1 MHADYTSRLALAQLR
16 QGRGLQ
22 AQIHALVASSGTLS
36 HENVL
41 QAKRRDGR
49 RKVDYVSLS
58 LRMFGDLYDV
68 DDVAEEGEVGGVHQD
83 GDVLLQ
89 RLLQDEDMDPE
100 SAAVIR
106 ELLLQQQQQQAQSGS
121 KAKARPGRKR
131 RAVEAGG
138 EEEDEEVD
146 RDPLGLG
153 RAAEMDEDYEDD
165 KSSKRRRTSS
175 GSISAGQQ
183 ILICV
188 YMWSMEYDV
197 HDMSGVL
204 LRYRSFLFALHRS
217 FMCECATL
225 INLEMCVCVSVLQ
238 VEGEDEV
245 EGAGMRGEGEAVDEE
260 VDEDASGLSAVT
272 TKMMM
277 AMTIMM
283 RTAKAIVTLP
293 TATKTTA
300 GTAATRRRMMRVL
313 ALGLKSLA
321 ARRTRKRTM

>member
-49 RKVDYVSLS
+49 SKVDYVSLS

-68 DDVAEEGEVGGVHQD
+68 DDVAEEGEEGGVHQD

-106 ELLLQQQQQQAQSGS
+106 ELLLQQQQQAQSGS

-138 EEEDEEVD
+138 EDEDEEVD

-165 KSSKRRRTSS
+165 KRSKRRRTSS

-188 YMWSMEYDV
+188 YMWSMEHVV

-204 LRYRSFLFALHRS
+204 RSRRSLIALHRS
-217 FMCECATL
+217 FLRECAAL
-225 INLEMCVCVSVLQ
+225 IYLEMCVCVSVLQ

-245 EGAGMRGEGEAVDEE
+245 EGAGVRGEGEAVDEA

-272 TKMMM
+272 TKMM
-277 AMTIMM
+277 AMTITM
-283 RTAKAIVTLP
+283 RTVKAIVTVP

-300 GTAATRRRMMRVL
+300 GTVTTRRRMMRVL
-313 ALGLKSLA
+313 A
-321 ARRTRKRTM
+321 